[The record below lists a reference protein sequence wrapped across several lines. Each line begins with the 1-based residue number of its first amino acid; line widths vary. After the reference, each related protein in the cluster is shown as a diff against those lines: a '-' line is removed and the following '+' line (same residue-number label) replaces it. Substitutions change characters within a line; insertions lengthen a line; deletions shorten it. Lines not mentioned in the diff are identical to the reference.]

1 MSEQTSNKPSSI
13 DVESIQNNG
22 NANKSKTIP
31 GGRSRKD
38 IKTVVEFTRKLM
50 YSLNGDSPSNITFG
64 ETDDRVYF
72 LGNTRKGD
80 ATIKYIDMS
89 TAKLGEKL
97 IGQAL
102 FDENSQ
108 QQSENGS
115 SSSSSATRQLTKE
128 EQLLRERKRCSFNG
142 ITSFCLE
149 PSANRLVFSENSD
162 LFYFDDKHN
171 LSNEQPIFTS
181 AKGNKHLLKLKS

>member
-1 MSEQTSNKPSSI
+1 MSEQASNKPSSI

-22 NANKSKTIP
+22 NMNKSKSSIP

-80 ATIKYIDMS
+80 TTIKYIDMS

-108 QQSENGS
+108 QQSAEKGS
-115 SSSSSATRQLTKE
+115 SSSSSTTRQLTKE

-181 AKGNKHLLKLKS
+181 AKGNKN